1 MIEVILVIYLELIAS
16 FGTLWLI
23 HVLGLKR
30 I

>member
-1 MIEVILVIYLELIAS
+1 MIEVILIIYLELVAL
-16 FGTLWLI
+16 FGALWLI